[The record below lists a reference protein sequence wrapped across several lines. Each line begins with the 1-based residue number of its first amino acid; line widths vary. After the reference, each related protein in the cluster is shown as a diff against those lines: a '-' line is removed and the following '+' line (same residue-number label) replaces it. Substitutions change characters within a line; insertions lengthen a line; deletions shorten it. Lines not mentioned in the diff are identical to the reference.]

1 MKVLIL
7 GGGGMIGQK
16 LAHDISKHGLG
27 DDLQPDL
34 ILHDI
39 VEPCWTGVNNP
50 KLLTGN
56 IAADGTATTLATLRP
71 DVVFFL
77 AAIVSSDA
85 EANFVAGWDV
95 NARGAW
101 NLLEA
106 LREQHESTGGTYRPK
121 IIFTSSLAVFS
132 GPFPDAIDDDFHN
145 NPQSS
150 YGAQK
155 SVVELLIS
163 DYSRKGYVDG
173 LSIRLPTICVRPGKP
188 NLAASSFYSGIIR
201 EPLNGQQAILPVPDT
216 LRHWFASPQSAVK
229 FLKHAAE
236 LDFNRLEGHRAL
248 NLPGVSCTVAD
259 QIEALRQVAGNDVVK
274 LIKPVP
280 NPDIANI
287 VMGWPR
293 NFNPER
299 AIKLGFRADKD
310 FVSIIQSYIDTE
322 MTDSRWF
329 Q

>member
-16 LAHDISKHGLG
+16 LAHDISVNGLG
-27 DDLQPDL
+27 GETPEL

-39 VEPCWTGVNNP
+39 AKPRWSGAGNP
-50 KLLTGN
+50 TLLTGD
-56 IAADGTATTLATLRP
+56 IAADETAQTLAALKP
-71 DVVFFL
+71 DVIFFL

-85 EANFVAGWDV
+85 EANFKTGWDV
-95 NARGAW
+95 NTRGAW
-101 NLLEA
+101 NLLDA
-106 LREQHESTGGTYRPK
+106 LREQHEASANAYRPK

-132 GPFPDAIDDDFHN
+132 GPYPDAIGDDFHN
-145 NPQSS
+145 APQSS

-188 NLAASSFYSGIIR
+188 NLAASSFYSSIIR
-201 EPLNGQQAILPVPDT
+201 EPLNGQEAILPVPDS
-216 LRHWFASPQSAVK
+216 LRHWFASPQSAVG

-236 LDFNRLEGHRAL
+236 LDFNRLEGRRAM

-259 QIEALRQVAGNDVVK
+259 QIEALRQITGNDAVK
-274 LIKPVP
+274 LIKSVP
-280 NPDIANI
+280 NADIANI

-310 FVSIIQSYIDTE
+310 FASIIQSYIDTE
-322 MTDSRWF
+322 MPDSH
-329 Q
+329 

>member
-1 MKVLIL
+1 
-7 GGGGMIGQK
+7 MIGQK
-16 LAHDISKHGLG
+16 LAHDITKNGLG
-27 DDLQPDL
+27 DDPQPDM

-39 VEPCWTGVNNP
+39 VEPSWTGAGRP
-50 KLLTGN
+50 ELLTGN
-56 IAADGTATTLATLRP
+56 IAANETAVTLAAQKP
-71 DVVFFL
+71 DVIFFL

-85 EANFVAGWDV
+85 EANFKAGWDV

-106 LREQHESTGGTYRPK
+106 LREQHKLSGKTYRPK
-121 IIFTSSLAVFS
+121 VIFTSSLAVFS
-132 GPFPDAIDDDFHN
+132 GPYPDAIDDNFHN

-216 LRHWFASPQSAVK
+216 LRHWFASPQSAVG
-229 FLKHAAE
+229 FLKYAVE
-236 LDFNRLEGHRAL
+236 LDFNRLEGRRTL

-259 QIEALRQVAGNDVVK
+259 QIEALRQIAGNDVVK
-274 LIKPVP
+274 LIKPIH

-293 NFNPER
+293 NFHPER
-299 AIKLGFRADKD
+299 AIKLGFRSDKD
-310 FVSIIQSYIDTE
+310 FANIIQSYIDTE
-322 MTDSRWF
+322 MSDSR
-329 Q
+329 

>member
-7 GGGGMIGQK
+7 GGAGMIGQK
-16 LAHDISKHGLG
+16 LAHDITKHGLG
-27 DDLQPDL
+27 GDPQPDM

-39 VEPCWTGVNNP
+39 VEPHWAGAGYP
-50 KLLTGN
+50 ELLTGN
-56 IAADGTATTLATLRP
+56 IATNETAETLAALKP
-71 DVVFFL
+71 DVIFFL

-85 EANFVAGWDV
+85 EANFKEGWDV
-95 NARGAW
+95 NASGAW

-106 LREQHESTGGTYRPK
+106 LRAQHELSGKTYCPK

-132 GPFPDAIDDDFHN
+132 GPYPDAIGDDFLN
-145 NPQSS
+145 APQSS

-155 SVVELLIS
+155 SVVELLIA

-216 LRHWFASPQSAVK
+216 LRHWFASPQSAVS

-236 LDFNRLEGHRAL
+236 LDFNRLEGRRAL

-259 QIEALRQVAGNDVVK
+259 QIEALRQIAGNDVVK
-274 LIKPVP
+274 LIKTVP

-287 VMGWPR
+287 VMGWPH

-299 AIKLGFRADKD
+299 AIRLGFRADKD
-310 FVSIIQSYIDTE
+310 FAGIIQSYIDTE
-322 MTDSRWF
+322 MTDSR
-329 Q
+329 

>member
-7 GGGGMIGQK
+7 GGAGMIGQK
-16 LAHDISKHGLG
+16 LAHNIAKHGLE
-27 DDLQPDL
+27 DNPQPDM

-39 VEPCWTGVNNP
+39 VEPPWTGPSQP

-56 IAADGTATTLATLRP
+56 ITTNETAVSLAALKP

-85 EANFVAGWDV
+85 EANFKAGWDV

-106 LREQHESTGGTYRPK
+106 LRAQHELSGNIYRPK
-121 IIFTSSLAVFS
+121 VIFTSSLAVFS
-132 GPFPDAIDDDFHN
+132 GPYPDAIDDDFHN

-201 EPLNGQQAILPVPDT
+201 EPLNGQLAILPVPDT
-216 LRHWFASPQSAVK
+216 LRHWFASPQSAVG
-229 FLKHAAE
+229 FLKLAAE
-236 LDFNRLEGHRAL
+236 LDFNRLEGRRAL

-259 QIEALRQVAGNDVVK
+259 QIEALRQIAGNDVVK
-274 LIKPVP
+274 LIKSVP

-293 NFNPER
+293 NIHPER
-299 AIKLGFRADKD
+299 AISLGFRADKD
-310 FVSIIQSYIDTE
+310 FAGIIQSYIDTE
-322 MTDSRWF
+322 MTDSR
-329 Q
+329 

>member
-7 GGGGMIGQK
+7 GGNGMIGQK
-16 LAHDISKHGLG
+16 LAHDISANGLNG
-27 DDLQPDL
+27 ETSEL

-39 VEPCWTGVNNP
+39 AKPRWSGAGTP
-50 KLLTGN
+50 TLLTGD
-56 IAADGTATTLATLRP
+56 ITDDATTQTLAALKP
-71 DVVFFL
+71 DVIFFL

-85 EANFVAGWDV
+85 EANFKTGWDV

-101 NLLEA
+101 NLLDA
-106 LREQHESTGGTYRPK
+106 LREQHENTGGTYRPK

-132 GPFPDAIDDDFHN
+132 GPYPDAIGDDFHN
-145 NPQSS
+145 APLSS

-163 DYSRKGYVDG
+163 DYARKGYVEG
-173 LSIRLPTICVRPGKP
+173 LSVRLPTICVRPGKP
-188 NLAASSFYSGIIR
+188 NLAASSFYSSIIR
-201 EPLNGQQAILPVPDT
+201 EPLNGQEAILPVPDT
-216 LRHWFASPQSAVK
+216 LRHWFASPVSAVG

-236 LDFNRLEGHRAL
+236 MDFDRLEGRSIL
-248 NLPGVSCTVAD
+248 NLPGVSCTVAQ
-259 QIEALRQVAGNDVVK
+259 QIEALRQIAGNDVVK

-280 NPDIANI
+280 NPAIANI

-310 FVSIIQSYIDTE
+310 FASIIQNYIDTE
-322 MTDSRWF
+322 MTDSR
-329 Q
+329 

>member
-16 LAHDISKHGLG
+16 LTHDICANGLNG
-27 DDLQPDL
+27 QIPDL

-39 VEPCWTGVNNP
+39 VKPRWSGAGTP
-50 KLLTGN
+50 TLLMGDIVDDET
-56 IAADGTATTLATLRP
+56 TQTLAALKP
-71 DVVFFL
+71 DLIFFL

-85 EANFVAGWDV
+85 EANFKTGWDV

-106 LREQHESTGGTYRPK
+106 LRKQHEASDRTYCPK

-132 GPFPDAIDDDFHN
+132 GPYPDAIGDNFHN
-145 NPQSS
+145 APQSS

-173 LSIRLPTICVRPGKP
+173 LSIRLPTICVRAGKP

-201 EPLNGQQAILPVPDT
+201 EPLNGQEAILPVPDT
-216 LRHWFASPQSAVK
+216 LRHWFASPTCAVG

-236 LDFNRLEGHRAL
+236 MDFNLLNGRRAL

-259 QIEALRQVAGNDVVK
+259 QIEALRQIVGNDVVK
-274 LIKPVP
+274 LIIRKPST
-280 NPDIANI
+280 DIANI
-287 VMGWPR
+287 VMAWPG
-293 NFNPER
+293 NFDPQC
-299 AIKLGFRADKD
+299 ALKLGFRADRD
-310 FVSIIQSYIDTE
+310 FAAIIQNYIDTE
-322 MTDSRWF
+322 LTDSL
-329 Q
+329 

>member
-16 LAHDISKHGLG
+16 LAHDIAANGLG
-27 DDLQPDL
+27 GKTPKL

-39 VEPCWTGVNNP
+39 AKPRWSGAGAP
-50 KLLTGN
+50 ALLTGD
-56 IAADGTATTLATLRP
+56 IADGATAQTLATLKP
-71 DVVFFL
+71 DVIFFL

-85 EANFVAGWDV
+85 EANFKTGWDV

-106 LREQHESTGGTYRPK
+106 LREQHEASANSYHPK

-132 GPFPDAIDDDFHN
+132 GPYPEAIGDDFHN
-145 NPQSS
+145 APQSS

-173 LSIRLPTICVRPGKP
+173 LSMRLPTICVRPGKP
-188 NLAASSFYSGIIR
+188 NLAASSFYSSIIR
-201 EPLNGQQAILPVPDT
+201 EPLNGQEAILPVPDT
-216 LRHWFASPQSAVK
+216 LRHWFASPQSAFG

-236 LDFNRLEGHRAL
+236 LDFNRLEGRRAM

-259 QIEALRQVAGNDVVK
+259 QIEALRQIAGNDAVK
-274 LIKPVP
+274 LIKSVP
-280 NPDIANI
+280 NPAIANI
-287 VMGWPR
+287 VMGWPQR
-293 NFNPER
+293 FNPEQ
-299 AIKLGFRADKD
+299 ALKLGFRADKD
-310 FVSIIQSYIDTE
+310 FASIIQSYIATE
-322 MTDSRWF
+322 MTDSS
-329 Q
+329 

>member
-16 LAHDISKHGLG
+16 LAHDISANGLNG
-27 DDLQPDL
+27 ETPEL

-39 VEPCWTGVNNP
+39 VKPRWSETGNP
-50 KLLTGN
+50 TLLTGD
-56 IAADGTATTLATLRP
+56 ISADETTRNLATLKP
-71 DVVFFL
+71 DVIFFL

-85 EANFVAGWDV
+85 EANFKTGWDV

-106 LREQHESTGGTYRPK
+106 LREQHENATNTYRPK

-132 GPFPDAIDDDFHN
+132 GPYPDAIGDDFHN
-145 NPQSS
+145 APQSS

-173 LSIRLPTICVRPGKP
+173 LSMRLPTICVRPGKP
-188 NLAASSFYSGIIR
+188 NLAASSFYSSIIR
-201 EPLNGQQAILPVPDT
+201 EPLNGQEAILPVPDT
-216 LRHWFASPQSAVK
+216 LRHWFASPQSAVG

-236 LDFNRLEGHRAL
+236 LDFNRLKGRRAM
-248 NLPGVSCTVAD
+248 NLPGVSCTVAE
-259 QIEALRQVAGNDVVK
+259 QIEALRQIAGNDAIK

-280 NPDIANI
+280 NPDIASI

-293 NFNPER
+293 NFNPAL

-310 FVSIIQSYIDTE
+310 FASIIRTYIDTE
-322 MTDSRWF
+322 LTDSL
-329 Q
+329 

>member
-16 LAHDISKHGLG
+16 LAHDISANGLDG
-27 DDLQPDL
+27 EIPEL

-39 VEPCWTGVNNP
+39 AKPRWSGAGNP
-50 KLLTGN
+50 TLLTGD
-56 IAADGTATTLATLRP
+56 IANDKTTQALAALKP
-71 DVVFFL
+71 DVIFFL

-85 EANFVAGWDV
+85 EANFKTGWDV

-106 LREQHESTGGTYRPK
+106 LREQYEASANTYRPK

-132 GPFPDAIDDDFHN
+132 GPYPDAIGDDFRN
-145 NPQSS
+145 APQSS

-188 NLAASSFYSGIIR
+188 NLAASSFYSSIIR
-201 EPLNGQQAILPVPDT
+201 EPLNGQEAVLPVPDT
-216 LRHWFASPQSAVK
+216 LRHWFASPQSAVG
-229 FLKHAAE
+229 FLKHAAT
-236 LDFNRLEGHRAL
+236 LDFTRLDDRRAL

-259 QIEALRQVAGNDVVK
+259 QIEALRQIAGNDVVK
-274 LIKPVP
+274 LIKREP

-287 VMGWPR
+287 VMGWPQ
-293 NFNPER
+293 NFDPQR
-299 AIKLGFRADKD
+299 AVELGFRADRD
-310 FVSIIQSYIDTE
+310 FAAIIQSYIDTE
-322 MTDSRWF
+322 LTGSP
-329 Q
+329 